1 MDFWRRL
8 SVIWLDHSTASIVFH
23 FRKRK
28 SALKNLENESFAFNY
43 FYSSYANVFLF
54 LGIYL
59 CLVMTMTSVSVIMA
73 VMVINLYNR
82 GMKTRRAPKWL
93 RKLILEIASSPLK
106 MKHDI
111 EHLAKVITLVSHFY
125 FYQISHS
132 IKLDAYVKTHKCWNK
147 KFPKRQFVCYMMN
160 LGKWGN
166 QKGERKA
173 DCLNRRNFNPIYLNP
188 ALLYLFM
195 TMW

>member
-1 MDFWRRL
+1 MIRFP
-8 SVIWLDHSTASIVFH
+8 
-23 FRKRK
+23 
-28 SALKNLENESFAFNY
+28 FNY

-111 EHLAKVITLVSHFY
+111 EHLAKVITLVSHLV
-125 FYQISHS
+125 S
-132 IKLDAYVKTHKCWNK
+132 IKFPTLSNLTRMLKHKCWNK
-147 KFPKRQFVCYMMN
+147 KFPQRQFVYYMMN
-160 LGKWGN
+160 LGKWGIK
-166 QKGERKA
+166 KGKEK
-173 DCLNRRNFNPIYLNP
+173 LIVWTEETLG
-188 ALLYLFM
+188 
-195 TMW
+195 

>member
-28 SALKNLENESFAFNY
+28 SALKNLENESFPFNY

-111 EHLAKVITLVSHFY
+111 EHLAKVITLVSHLV
-125 FYQISHS
+125 S
-132 IKLDAYVKTHKCWNK
+132 IKFPTLANLTRILKHINVKT
-147 KFPKRQFVCYMMN
+147 
-160 LGKWGN
+160 
-166 QKGERKA
+166 
-173 DCLNRRNFNPIYLNP
+173 RNFYNGNSYVAWWTLANEG
-188 ALLYLFM
+188 
-195 TMW
+195 